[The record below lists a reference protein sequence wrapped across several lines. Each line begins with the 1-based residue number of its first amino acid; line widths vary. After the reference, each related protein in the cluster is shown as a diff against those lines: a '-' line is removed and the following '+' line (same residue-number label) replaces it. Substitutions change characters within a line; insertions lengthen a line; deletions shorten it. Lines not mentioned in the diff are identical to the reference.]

1 MSKFHALDAKR
12 KGDGFPRREMRSLF
26 SVYSTTALGLFV
38 ALTSRLAASNFQDE
52 RIAFTSRIILPA

>member
-12 KGDGFPRREMRSLF
+12 KGDGFPRREMKSLF

-38 ALTSRLAASNFQDE
+38 ALTSRLASS
-52 RIAFTSRIILPA
+52 ISRTKELHLRRE